1 MTVSSTINR
10 VSYDGNG
17 STVVFSVPFAFFD
30 DDELIVIE
38 RDAASG
44 QETTKSLNNDYT
56 VTGGQGLVGS
66 ITATT
71 PPAAGQSWTI
81 LRRTGRTQEIDYT
94 DNDPFPAETH
104 ERGLDRVTMI
114 AQDSAGAVDRA
125 IRFPATD
132 LPTLNPEIPNST
144 MRASKFLAFDSAGL
158 PIASSGPTGDSSIP
172 VTSYIETLLDDVN
185 AASARQT
192 LGLVIGIDVAP
203 AGIDGDFPGRVAS
216 YIGTIPPAGWLMLN
230 GDTIGNISSG
240 AVHSG
245 SQFEDLF
252 KLFWNSMGQAE
263 VPVDPGDRGMNAD
276 EDWTAPKTLKMPDA
290 RGRSI
295 IGSGQG
301 GGLSNRVHGDADG
314 AETHMLT
321 EGELPSHNHDFRTD
335 GAATRLFTTSGP
347 SGFGG
352 GGLPFNTATVQ
363 NLTATQSAGGG
374 QAHNNMQPWLALN
387 LIVKY

>member
-1 MTVSSTINR
+1 MTISSTINR

-17 STVVFSVPFAFFD
+17 STVVFSVPYAFFD
-30 DDELIVIE
+30 DDELVVIE

-66 ITATT
+66 ITATDP
-71 PPAAGQSWTI
+71 PPAGVSWTI
-81 LRRTGRTQEIDYT
+81 LRSTGRTQEIDYT

-132 LPTLNPEIPNST
+132 LPTLSPEIPNS
-144 MRASKFLAFDSAGL
+144 MIRASKFLAFDSAGL

-172 VTSYIETLLDDVN
+172 VTSYIETLLDDAD

-192 LGLVIGIDVAP
+192 LGLIIGVDVAP
-203 AGIDGDFPGRVAS
+203 AGTTGDFPGRVS
-216 YIGTIPPAGWLMLN
+216 SFIGTTPPAGWLMLN
-230 GDTIGNISSG
+230 GDTIGNTGSG
-240 AVHSG
+240 ATQAD
-245 SQFEDLF
+245 SQFEELF
-252 KLFWNSMGQAE
+252 ELFWNSMADTEAPVSTGRGANAQA
-263 VPVDPGDRGMNAD
+263 
-276 EDWTAPKTLKMPDA
+276 DWDAGKTLTMPDA
-290 RGRSI
+290 RGRVLL
-295 IGSGQG
+295 GSGQG

-314 AETHMLT
+314 AETHTLT

-387 LIVKY
+387 LIVKF